1 MHDSIE
7 RQKNK
12 STVASI
18 IKEYKTKFN
27 IVKS

>member
-12 STVASI
+12 STVANI
-18 IKEYKTKFN
+18 VKEYKTKFN